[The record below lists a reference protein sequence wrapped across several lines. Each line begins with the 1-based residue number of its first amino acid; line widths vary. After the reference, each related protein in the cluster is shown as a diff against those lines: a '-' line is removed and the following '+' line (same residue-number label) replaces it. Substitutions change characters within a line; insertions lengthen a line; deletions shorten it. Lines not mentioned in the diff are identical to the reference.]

1 MTQSGYHPLIN
12 IFNAA
17 PPIERI
23 SLPTAPPAQKLRRK
37 RDNRTGLVSLL
48 CHLPNRYFCCSL
60 SAGAPEPR
68 GDNLV
73 LGRVPLVIV
82 LAAGLSGCA
91 EAFVYGGGDD
101 VRIHYARFGV
111 TPPQGNTVTVC
122 HAYTCKMQTPYTF
135 SQKDL
140 AEIRT
145 VMAKTKRADT
155 PYEERRA
162 VAYAIAFIDVKVG
175 NKLGIHD
182 KAGMQFSATG
192 DPTQEDCVDVSTNT
206 TSYLLVMQA
215 NGMLKHHTV
224 DATMSKA
231 NLGKGLAELNPVKYW
246 PHWSAILKENESGQK
261 YAVDR
266 WPFDQGENAAVV
278 KVEDWNIKDRE

>member
-1 MTQSGYHPLIN
+1 M
-12 IFNAA
+12 
-17 PPIERI
+17 
-23 SLPTAPPAQKLRRK
+23 
-37 RDNRTGLVSLL
+37 
-48 CHLPNRYFCCSL
+48 
-60 SAGAPEPR
+60 
-68 GDNLV
+68 
-73 LGRVPLVIV
+73 LGRLPLVIL

-91 EAFVYGGGDD
+91 QAFVYGGTGDF
-101 VRIHYARFGV
+101 RIHYARFGA

-122 HAYTCKMQTPYTF
+122 HAYTCKMQTTYTF

-140 AEIRT
+140 AEIRA

-162 VAYAIAFIDVKVG
+162 VAYAIAYIDVKVG

-182 KAGMQFSATG
+182 KGGMQFSATG
-192 DPTQEDCVDVSTNT
+192 DPTQEDCADVSTNT

-231 NLGKGLAELNPVKYW
+231 NLGKGLMTLNPVKYW
-246 PHWSAILKENESGQK
+246 PHWSAILKEKESGQK

-278 KVEDWNIKDRE
+278 KVEDWYIKDTK

>member
-1 MTQSGYHPLIN
+1 M
-12 IFNAA
+12 
-17 PPIERI
+17 
-23 SLPTAPPAQKLRRK
+23 
-37 RDNRTGLVSLL
+37 
-48 CHLPNRYFCCSL
+48 
-60 SAGAPEPR
+60 
-68 GDNLV
+68 
-73 LGRVPLVIV
+73 LGRVPVIL

-91 EAFVYGGGDD
+91 QAFVYGGGDD
-101 VRIHYARFGV
+101 VRIHYARFGA

-140 AEIRT
+140 AEIRA
-145 VMAKTKRADT
+145 VMAKTEQADT

-162 VAYAIAFIDVKVG
+162 VAYAIAYIDVKVG

-182 KAGMQFSATG
+182 KAGMQFGSSG

-224 DATMSKA
+224 VGTMSKA
-231 NLGKGLAELNPVKYW
+231 NLGKGLIELNPVNTGRIGRR
-246 PHWSAILKENESGQK
+246 S
-261 YAVDR
+261 
-266 WPFDQGENAAVV
+266 
-278 KVEDWNIKDRE
+278 